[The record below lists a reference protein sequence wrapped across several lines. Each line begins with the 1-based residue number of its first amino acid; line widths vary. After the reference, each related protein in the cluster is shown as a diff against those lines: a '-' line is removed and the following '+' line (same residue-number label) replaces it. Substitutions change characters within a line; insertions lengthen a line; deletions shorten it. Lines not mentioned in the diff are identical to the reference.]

1 MLIKHA
7 DDKTRDIQTL
17 TELASRSDV
26 TPDVRHRIEQE
37 IRNIR
42 SGMKGEAEAAY
53 EMEFHY
59 AASKNWMVIHDLRLE
74 CDGRVAQVDH
84 LLINRF
90 LEIYVCES
98 KRFGEGIAINEHG
111 EFAAFYAGKPYGVPS
126 PIEQNKRHMAVLEA
140 IFKSGLVA
148 PPKRLGFTITPS
160 LSGLVLVSKT
170 ARITRPKAKLV
181 GLDQVI
187 KNDQLKARIDK
198 DIDKDNNILTAAKIV
213 GHDTLED
220 FARRLAAAHKPI
232 SFDWA
237 AKFGLPPVAPTPAPK
252 VTPASQPAQVLVS
265 KPVEVAEPV
274 VAPAP
279 APVATP
285 TVEGETKKSKLICH
299 KCSDPVTYTVAKF
312 CWFNKAKF
320 GGNVYCM
327 ECQKTV
333 TASA

>member
-1 MLIKHA
+1 
-7 DDKTRDIQTL
+7 
-17 TELASRSDV
+17 LASRSDV
-26 TPDVRHRIEQE
+26 TPDARHRIEQE

-111 EFAAFYAGKPYGVPS
+111 EFAAFYASKPYGVPS

-140 IFKSGLVA
+140 IFKNGQVA

-170 ARITRPKAKLV
+170 ARISRPKAKLE

-198 DIDKDNNILTAAKIV
+198 DIDRDNNILTAAKIV
-213 GHDTLED
+213 GHDTLAD
-220 FARRLAAAHKPI
+220 FARRLVAVHKPI

-237 AKFGLPPVAPTPAPK
+237 AKFGLPTVAPIPTPKPTLAP
-252 VTPASQPAQVLVS
+252 TLT
-265 KPVEVAEPV
+265 PVEAPALTADE
-274 VAPAP
+274 PAP
-279 APVATP
+279 ALTTPEITPAT
-285 TVEGETKKSKLICH
+285 ESDGKKSKLICH
-299 KCSDPVTYTVAKF
+299 KCSVPVTYAVAKF

-320 GGNVYCM
+320 SGNVYCM
-327 ECQKTV
+327 DCQKTV

>member
-1 MLIKHA
+1 MLIKQA
-7 DDKTRDIQTL
+7 DDKSRDIQTL
-17 TELASRSDV
+17 TELASRPNAS
-26 TPDVRHRIEQE
+26 PDTRQRIEQE

-59 AASKNWMVIHDLRLE
+59 ATSKNWMLIHDLRLE
-74 CDGRVAQVDH
+74 SDGRVAQIDH

-90 LEIYVCES
+90 LDIYVCES

-140 IFKSGLVA
+140 VFKSGQVA

-170 ARITRPKAKLV
+170 ARISRPKAKLG
-181 GLDQVI
+181 GLEQVI

-198 DIDKDNNILTAAKIV
+198 EIDKDNNILTAAKIV
-213 GHDTLED
+213 GQDTLED
-220 FARRLAAAHKPI
+220 FARRLAVAHKPI

-237 AKFGLPPVAPTPAPK
+237 AKFGLPASVPASAPRVTPAP
-252 VTPASQPAQVLVS
+252 AREL

-274 VAPAP
+274 VELTAS
-279 APVATP
+279 PVATP
-285 TVEGETKKSKLICH
+285 TAEGEAKKSKLICH
-299 KCSDPVTYTVAKF
+299 KCSDPVTYAVAKF
-312 CWFNKAKF
+312 CWFNKSKF
-320 GGNVYCM
+320 SGNVYCM
-327 ECQKTV
+327 DCQKTV
-333 TASA
+333 TANA